1 MIIKTFTAESSA
13 AALKQVRAELGRD
26 AVVLKTRELTSQEH
40 GTRIEITACLD
51 GQAATA
57 LNASNAA
64 TASRTADVRP
74 ATFRN
79 INTREQAAK
88 PSAVPATTA
97 PTSALDKRLDRIEQ
111 LITGLAGRTAAV
123 VTDNNATSDVSRE
136 MQAVLRNA
144 DLPSAMIESI
154 LAETLF
160 SSSTGAELEAAVYQL
175 LMQKLVDSVCPTI
188 ACKPG
193 DRILFCGPAGAG
205 KTSMMGKLAARLVF
219 QEKRRVTLVT
229 LDRLK
234 IGAMEELQSY
244 ADILGAR
251 TVEPKAASIE
261 IDRNAITLIDSPA
274 WSADKA
280 RQTELIDLV
289 GSMKA
294 NIRIAVFS
302 ALTRSADV
310 ATISDQMS
318 ALNPTHVA
326 MTMLDL
332 TDRLGSLFAATG
344 NSAKLVFTTNA
355 PAGIGTPSG
364 PNVEAIVKQ
373 VLAMGGDR
381 A

>member
-1 MIIKTFTAESSA
+1 
-13 AALKQVRAELGRD
+13 
-26 AVVLKTRELTSQEH
+26 
-40 GTRIEITACLD
+40 IEITACLD
-51 GQAATA
+51 GQATNA
-57 LNASNAA
+57 LNVSSAA
-64 TASRTADVRP
+64 TATRTAEVRP
-74 ATFRN
+74 ATFRS
-79 INTREQAAK
+79 INTREQVAKQAAA
-88 PSAVPATTA
+88 PSPAA

-111 LITGLAGRTAAV
+111 LITSLVNRSSAASAGSS
-123 VTDNNATSDVSRE
+123 ATSDVSRD
-136 MQAVLRNA
+136 MQAVLRNS
-144 DLPSAMIESI
+144 DLPSAMIESL

-160 SSSTGAELEAAVYQL
+160 SSSTGAELETAVYRL
-175 LMQKLVDSVCPTI
+175 LIQKLTDSVCSTV
-188 ACKPG
+188 AFKPG

-251 TVEPKAASIE
+251 TVEPKTASIE
-261 IDRNAITLIDSPA
+261 IDRNAIILIDSPA

-294 NIRIAVFS
+294 NIRVAVFS

-310 ATISDQMS
+310 ATISNQIS
-318 ALNPTHVA
+318 ALSPTHTA

-332 TDRLGSLFAATG
+332 TDRLGSLFAAAGETC
-344 NSAKLVFTTNA
+344 KLAFTTNA
-355 PAGIGTPSG
+355 PAGIGTAAAPD
-364 PNVEAIVKQ
+364 VDAIVKQ
-373 VLAMGGDR
+373 VLAMGGNR
-381 A
+381 G

>member
-51 GQAATA
+51 GQAASALSASTA
-57 LNASNAA
+57 TTAA
-64 TASRTADVRP
+64 RTADVRP
-74 ATFRN
+74 ATFRS
-79 INTREQAAK
+79 INTRELGAK
-88 PSAVPATTA
+88 PATVPSVIV

-111 LITGLAGRTAAV
+111 LISGLAARSSAV
-123 VTDNNATSDVSRE
+123 ATDNTNTSDVSRE
-136 MQAVLRNA
+136 MQAVLRNS
-144 DLPSAMIESI
+144 DLPSALIESI

-160 SSSTGAELEAAVYQL
+160 SSSTGAELEAAVYEL
-175 LMQKLVDSVCPTI
+175 LTQKLTDSVCSTI
-188 ACKPG
+188 AFKPG

-251 TVEPKAASIE
+251 TVEPKTASIE
-261 IDRNAITLIDSPA
+261 IDRNAITLIDTPA

-280 RQTELIDLV
+280 RQTELTELV
-289 GSMKA
+289 SSMKA

-310 ATISDQMS
+310 TTISRQMS
-318 ALNPTHVA
+318 ALNPTHTA
-326 MTMLDL
+326 ITMLDL
-332 TDRLGSLFAATG
+332 TDRFGSMYAAVE
-344 NSAKLVFTTNA
+344 SASKLAYTTNA
-355 PAGIGTPSG
+355 PAGIGTASTPD
-364 PNVEAIVKQ
+364 VESIVKQ
-373 VLAMGGDR
+373 ILAMGGNR

>member
-51 GQAATA
+51 GQAASA
-57 LNASNAA
+57 LNISSAA

-88 PSAVPATTA
+88 PAAVPSTPA

-111 LITGLAGRTAAV
+111 LISGLAGRSSAA
-123 VTDNNATSDVSRE
+123 VTDNGATSDVSRE
-136 MQAVLRNA
+136 MQAVLRNS
-144 DLPSAMIESI
+144 DLPSALIETV

-160 SSSTGAELEAAVYQL
+160 NSSTGAELETAVYQIL
-175 LMQKLVDSVCPTI
+175 FQKLTDSTCSAVTF
-188 ACKPG
+188 KPG

-251 TVEPKAASIE
+251 TVEPKTASIE
-261 IDRNAITLIDSPA
+261 IDRNAITLIDTPA

-280 RQTELIDLV
+280 RQTELTELV

-294 NIRIAVFS
+294 NIRVAVFS

-310 ATISDQMS
+310 AGISRQML
-318 ALNPTHVA
+318 ALNPTHIA

-332 TDRLGSLFAATG
+332 TDRLGSMFAAGGETG
-344 NSAKLVFTTNA
+344 KLAFTTNA
-355 PAGIGTPSG
+355 PAGIGTATAPD
-364 PNVEAIVKQ
+364 VDAIVKQ
-373 VLAMGGDR
+373 ILAMGGNR